1 MAEKVLEIPESD
13 EFYLT
18 DNAKS
23 VRWQLIYVSK
33 WVRLGRCINLR
44 RYSCVLT
51 GIIGTLPV
59 GYIDVTDT
67 IATVTVN
74 IVVE

>member
-23 VRWQLIYVSK
+23 VRWQFICVSN
-33 WVRLGRCINLR
+33 WFRL
-44 RYSCVLT
+44 
-51 GIIGTLPV
+51 
-59 GYIDVTDT
+59 
-67 IATVTVN
+67 
-74 IVVE
+74 E

>member
-1 MAEKVLEIPESD
+1 MADKVLEIPESD

-23 VRWQLIYVSK
+23 ARWQLIYVSK
-33 WVRLGRCINLR
+33 WVRMEYCINLR

-51 GIIGTLPV
+51 RIK
-59 GYIDVTDT
+59 D
-67 IATVTVN
+67 ATRGA
-74 IVVE
+74 

>member
-23 VRWQLIYVSK
+23 VR
-33 WVRLGRCINLR
+33 G
-44 RYSCVLT
+44 
-51 GIIGTLPV
+51 
-59 GYIDVTDT
+59 
-67 IATVTVN
+67 
-74 IVVE
+74 

>member
-1 MAEKVLEIPESD
+1 MNFTLPIMQKALN
-13 EFYLT
+13 
-18 DNAKS
+18 DNS
-23 VRWQLIYVSK
+23 YISK